1 MYAVRCAGP
10 APVAQWIEQPPPKR
24 KVASSTLAWGTQVN
38 AQVRQPN
45 RLLTCVFVI
54 EVSVPDRDGLCRVD
68 PIWAL

>member
-1 MYAVRCAGP
+1 
-10 APVAQWIEQPPPKR
+10 
-24 KVASSTLAWGTQVN
+24 VN